1 MDMADTTN
9 VISIDGTN
17 YTGTIGSDY
26 RSNIPLLLL
35 CGWKKPTV
43 KETGR
48 AIGKIYGCKIYKGD
62 ELIRDMKPT
71 LNSEGLYG
79 LLDIVNNV
87 FYTSEIDSF
96 TGGNN

>member
-1 MDMADTTN
+1 MADTTN
-9 VISIDGTN
+9 AISIDGTN
-17 YTGTIGSDY
+17 YTGIIGDSY
-26 RSNIPLLLL
+26 PPNTPLLLL
-35 CGWKKPTV
+35 CGWKNATV
-43 KETGR
+43 KETNAC

-79 LLDIVNNV
+79 LLDTVNNV